1 MVVVAS
7 TGLIMTSVIGIIL
20 GSFKAQNRN
29 ASNKRVTENGSYII
43 NELRKNVFN
52 SQGNEISC
60 SEDKLSV
67 ELKNMLNGGITTL
80 SCNQLTNKIA
90 STSATKENVL
100 NTNDVT
106 LSTCT
111 DFVLCEKDTNGSVSG
126 IVFNFGLGAVT
137 SGVGASQTF
146 NTRVTLRN

>member
-1 MVVVAS
+1 MVVAS

-29 ASNKRVTENGSYII
+29 ASNKKITENGSYII

-52 SQGNEISC
+52 SEGNEISC

-67 ELKNMLNGGITTL
+67 GLKNMSNGGITTI
-80 SCNQLTNKIA
+80 SCNQSTNKIA
-90 STSATKENVL
+90 STSATKEDGL
-100 NTNDVT
+100 NTNEVT
-106 LSTCT
+106 LNACT
-111 DFVLCEKDTNGSVSG
+111 DFVVCEKDTHGSVSG
-126 IVFNFGLGAVT
+126 VVFNFGLGAVT
-137 SGVGASQTF
+137 NGVGASQTF